1 MNIEKINNYPLGLPT
16 NYSIVNI
23 LDYLPYPLIN
33 QGTYGNIIKIYEK
46 IVVKKIKRKINIEK
60 FSLKVN
66 NEINTLK
73 AIHLISTINNF
84 YLNTVEIYEVQR
96 MKNIVNFSMSDISS
110 DKEVKKLAFSYSD
123 NSDENSWGITPMC
136 KILSLN
142 LISND
147 ILIKHIPYEL
157 GFIWAQLICKYYIV
171 LWEPELYLTKID
183 GKVKIFIL
191 DFDKVYN
198 VSPTN
203 LLVTINTGIHDNI
216 ISIYDTLSFIF
227 PQKHSKYYEYFK
239 KGIYDGDL
247 TNNKIIFKNLN
258 H

>member
-1 MNIEKINNYPLGLPT
+1 MNIEKNNNYPLGLPSDFSIG
-16 NYSIVNI
+16 NIFDYS
-23 LDYLPYPLIN
+23 PYSLIN
-33 QGTYGNIIKIYEK
+33 KGTYGNIIKIYEK

-60 FSLKVN
+60 FRLKVN
-66 NEINTLK
+66 NEITTLK
-73 AIHLISTINNF
+73 AIHLISTLNIF
-84 YLNTVEIYEVQR
+84 YLNTIEIYEVQR
-96 MKNIVNFSMSDISS
+96 LKNTVHFSMGDISP
-110 DKEVKKLAFSYSD
+110 DKGVKKLAFSYSD
-123 NSDENSWGITPMC
+123 NSDENSWDITPMC

-142 LISND
+142 LISKD
-147 ILIKHIPYEL
+147 ILIQTVPYEL
-157 GFIWAQLICKYYIV
+157 GFIWAQLICEYHIV
-171 LWEPELYLTKID
+171 LWEPELFLTIID

-227 PQKHSKYYEYFK
+227 PQKDSKYYEYFK

-247 TNNKIIFKNLN
+247 SNNKIIFKHLN